1 MRITIETP
9 GGSIVTI
16 EDGDLADEEV
26 LSEDELEELL
36 AEIEVELED
45 DGEDELLPGELP
57 LNSLN

>member
-45 DGEDELLPGELP
+45 DGEDEDELLPGELP
-57 LNSLN
+57 LN

>member
-36 AEIEVELED
+36 DEIEVGLED
-45 DGEDELLPGELP
+45 DGEDDLLPGEMP
-57 LNSLN
+57 LN

>member
-36 AEIEVELED
+36 DEIEVELED
-45 DGEDELLPGELP
+45 DGEDEDELLPGELP
-57 LNSLN
+57 LN